1 MTRNCVAPEAL
12 FDVSNL
18 EQYIFTIKYIN
29 SVGNPE
35 AQHGVGAGA
44 TVFSGM
50 PAWPAKGSAAEAEA
64 EAAFRAMLPAG
75 VSEVDG
81 MEGVFFAADVGVA
94 PAAAAATASA
104 ISTSTKPMRHNSTAA
119 AAATWSA
126 AADRGR
132 QERLDAA
139 VPTDAALFSV
149 LPTLARVGTNAR
161 AQVVTS
167 TSTGSTGGTDRT
179 TSTTAAAA
187 TTAAPAA
194 HNAPAQTPPE
204 TTALQ
209 ESATE
214 PAPPVVPTVLTDC
227 NVTPVAKIVFED
239 GGVLVL
245 SQGSVVD
252 FVGDAIV
259 NAANEGC
266 LGGAGVDGAIG
277 RAGGPAL
284 FAARKS
290 LRITGV
296 SEWGQRTRCP
306 TGTAVITSGRFGQ
319 SPCLRFLS
327 PSFSPSFS
335 PSISPYPSPSLCS
348 LRYLSLCLQ
357 LCPTSILNA
366 RENIPTPPLFPV
378 WDEYRVSSYMRA
390 ILTMLRNQRPTESGA
405 RYTCC
410 WYVLCS
416 RRSMFVPLPHLE
428 GEEGRDEDT
437 HAQEH
442 AMHKIRA

>member
-1 MTRNCVAPEAL
+1 MRARVTRSCVAPEAP

-18 EQYIFTIKYIN
+18 EQSIKYIN

-35 AQHGVGAGA
+35 AQHGVSAGA

-64 EAAFRAMLPAG
+64 EAAFRAMLPNG

-81 MEGVFFAADVGVA
+81 MEGVFFAVDVAVA
-94 PAAAAATASA
+94 PAAAATASA
-104 ISTSTKPMRHNSTAA
+104 ISTSTKPMRHDSAAA

-139 VPTDAALFSV
+139 VPMDAALFSV
-149 LPTLARVGTNAR
+149 LPTLARVGINAR
-161 AQVVTS
+161 AQVGTS

-179 TSTTAAAA
+179 ASATSTT
-187 TTAAPAA
+187 
-194 HNAPAQTPPE
+194 AQTPPE

-227 NVTPVAKIVFED
+227 NVTPVAKVVFED

-277 RAGGPAL
+277 RAGGAAL

-327 PSFSPSFS
+327 PSFSPS
-335 PSISPYPSPSLCS
+335 PYPSPSLCP
-348 LRYLSLCLQ
+348 LRYLS
-357 LCPTSILNA
+357 PSAFNYA
-366 RENIPTPPLFPV
+366 PPA
-378 WDEYRVSSYMRA
+378 S
-390 ILTMLRNQRPTESGA
+390 
-405 RYTCC
+405 
-410 WYVLCS
+410 
-416 RRSMFVPLPHLE
+416 
-428 GEEGRDEDT
+428 
-437 HAQEH
+437 
-442 AMHKIRA
+442 